1 MPSLDDIPTLPPAN
15 LSGDDMIAVIDGSDR
30 RSPRQATLAQL
41 GSSIVNP
48 AIAAASDAQAAEMR
62 EGLEAQSTAI
72 GFLDRFDRSDR
83 FAENAELVHNTSLPE
98 VGGTA
103 YHLAVATAP
112 LPKIVSRA
120 MEATGNSLCY
130 IHNQVAT
137 TGGKF
142 SIGFVVDFTRP
153 ANYLTAINNGGFTV
167 AISNVEIIKD
177 SGTSGDITASEPL
190 HITIRPD
197 GVSDS
202 SIYPSIANLTCLNAT
217 ASAGAYP
224 WTPRQTQLPWN
235 EKLAII
241 LRIKGDILEIEAVGI
256 GTLYFTHPDVSTK
269 VGPTTY
275 FYYEPVGPTN
285 GTGYKHITRLYRWW
299 ACAEELE
306 QTPGYGSMVPEVSGG
321 PHLFPGQIRAY
332 PLGRTA
338 QQAADALPGASTA
351 TLISSTPTTAA
362 KGSSSR
368 ASGGAAIFEGP
379 VVHNY
384 GFLGVGGTV
393 SGSTCGFM
401 VGAVDMNHNAPAS
414 SSAGAETN
422 LNSSFLPIWGLENS
436 DWERWY
442 YAGELVGASAKRIR
456 LNLAFGGGD
465 PGTPGN
471 LIDSNVSGTPL
482 DALSGFWELE
492 VHRYTNSTAS
502 HVFIAKLWANGV
514 LIAAKRTAWNGT
526 TNYVAGTL
534 KTTTVSAG
542 GVTLDTLTHEIA
554 RVNVT

>member
-1 MPSLDDIPTLPPAN
+1 MSVEITALVNTQARGPIGPAGTN
-15 LSGDDMIAVIDGSDR
+15 GSD
-30 RSPRQATLAQL
+30 ATVTAANTLTAMESMTTAQETA
-41 GSSIVNP
+41 SRD
-48 AIAAASDAQAAEMR
+48 AIAA
-62 EGLEAQSTAI
+62 QSTTI

-83 FAENAELVHNTSLPE
+83 FAENAELVHNTSVPE
-98 VGGTA
+98 IGGTA

-142 SIGFVVDFTRP
+142 SIGLVVDFTRP
-153 ANYLTAINNGGFTV
+153 ANYLTATNNGGFTV

-177 SGTSGDITASEPL
+177 SGSSGDITASEPL
-190 HITIRPD
+190 HITIGPN

-202 SIYPSIANLTCLNAT
+202 SIYPGIAYLTCLNAT
-217 ASAGAYP
+217 AVAGVYP
-224 WTPRQTQLPWN
+224 WTPRVTQLPWN

-241 LRIKGDILEIEAVGI
+241 LRIKGDILEVEAVGI

-269 VGPTTY
+269 VGATTY

-285 GTGYKHITRLYRWW
+285 GTGYRHSTRLYRWW

-306 QTPGYGSMVPEVSGG
+306 QTPGYGIVVPEVSGG
-321 PHLFPGQIRAY
+321 PHLFPGQIRAF
-332 PLGRTA
+332 PLGRTT

-351 TLISSTPTTAA
+351 AAIFSSPATVA

-368 ASGGAAIFEGP
+368 ASGGAVIFEGSP
-379 VVHNY
+379 IHNY
-384 GFLGVGGTV
+384 GFTGAGGTN
-393 SGSTCGFM
+393 SNLTSGFM
-401 VGAVDMNHNAPAS
+401 VGAVDMSLNAPAS
-414 SSAGAETN
+414 SSAVAETN

-526 TNYVAGTL
+526 TSYVAGTL
-534 KTTTVSAG
+534 KTTTASAG

-554 RVNVT
+554 RVNIT